1 MRNIILLM
9 ITTALAYPL
18 AALET
23 DKSFGTPE
31 AYLASPDFQP
41 ASALTP
47 ADLKALVQTA
57 DL

>member
-1 MRNIILLM
+1 M